1 MIWLLSQLWTQPF
14 SSRLSATPATW
25 AFRHSVSL
33 PSPFPPQGF
42 SEASLS
48 LSMTCISLDYLLVLI
63 LQLFL
68 ACYLIREDFSYLIS
82 KITTLLPS
90 SRYYLSSSFIVYNT
104 ELHQI
109 GSSSVLSHCCTPA
122 LRGYALYIASVQ
134 YIVSWWMNEWIPIPN
149 TSFITTKN
157 SVINK
162 TVISIKN
169 FIFY

>member
-1 MIWLLSQLWTQPF
+1 MNPKDINDLAPKSALNSALLFSSISHTSHMGLQTFREPPQPF
-14 SSRLSATPATW
+14 PTSGLLRGL
-25 AFRHSVSL
+25 
-33 PSPFPPQGF
+33 
-42 SEASLS
+42 SLS

-90 SRYYLSSSFIVYNT
+90 SRYYLSSSFIVLNT

-134 YIVSWWMNEWIPIPN
+134 YIVSW
-149 TSFITTKN
+149 
-157 SVINK
+157 
-162 TVISIKN
+162 
-169 FIFY
+169 